1 MQLASHGK
9 VGRRHDRL
17 IFIPGTGA
25 MPINA
30 AANFYN
36 KEKNETE
43 FSTVEVCIF
52 GLRIQLAYF

>member
-1 MQLASHGK
+1 
-9 VGRRHDRL
+9 
-17 IFIPGTGA
+17 

-52 GLRIQLAYF
+52 GLRIQQAYFWNSVA